1 MTEKSSNNCDQSLM
15 DLFNTFIGD
24 FQLKEIRRSG
34 PKFTWT
40 NKQDYPVM
48 FVLDRFLISSDWEVR
63 FPLCLAWSL
72 TRVGS
77 DHSPIILDSGE
88 QGNPR
93 TKYFFFENK
102 WLLDQDLVGLVT
114 QKWND
119 STTKRPDNCYSM
131 DAWHGSLTSIR
142 QFLKGWG
149 ARKAGEVKRLKTD
162 ILQQLEAIDHLA
174 DGAELSAETWHK
186 RYDLEHSL
194 EQIYQ
199 MEELHWKQRGDVN

>member
-1 MTEKSSNNCDQSLM
+1 MGDYHIQMTIRNKLNNFRWVSMCVYGPAQHDKSRDFIDELTTTCSQCALPLVMGGYFNLIRNMTEKSSNNCDQSLM

-48 FVLDRFLISSDWEVR
+48 VVLDRFLISTDWEVR

-114 QKWND
+114 QK
-119 STTKRPDNCYSM
+119 
-131 DAWHGSLTSIR
+131 
-142 QFLKGWG
+142 
-149 ARKAGEVKRLKTD
+149 
-162 ILQQLEAIDHLA
+162 
-174 DGAELSAETWHK
+174 
-186 RYDLEHSL
+186 
-194 EQIYQ
+194 
-199 MEELHWKQRGDVN
+199 